1 MFHGKCLK
9 LGLGI
14 STLPHRTG
22 WESVVQL
29 DASKEYLLCQVNKE
43 KLFLKKKNQTKQKT
57 T

>member
-43 KLFLKKKNQTKQKT
+43 KLF
-57 T
+57 